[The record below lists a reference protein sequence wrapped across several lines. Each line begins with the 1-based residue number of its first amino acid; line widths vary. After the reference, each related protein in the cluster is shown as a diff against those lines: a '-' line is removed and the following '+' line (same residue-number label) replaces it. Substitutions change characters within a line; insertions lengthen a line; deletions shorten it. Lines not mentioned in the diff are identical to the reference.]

1 MELTP
6 DLQIRAVIKALTDTV
21 LPAVD
26 PDNAI
31 AREQGQLAVAL
42 LGFVAARLPLA
53 YDYARKEL
61 TELAAQAKELLALEA
76 LDDAPATAAD
86 CLATLGQAG
95 ETAAELLARAGADP
109 AALEAA
115 ARDIRAAI
123 SALVD
128 ALAPD
133 PETQDARREQ
143 AAAAVN
149 RVVLAGAAAQLTRE
163 RAWLAPLGVEWE
175 QDIPEVSHLIGQDQA
190 EPAA

>member
-1 MELTP
+1 
-6 DLQIRAVIKALTDTV
+6 
-21 LPAVD
+21 
-26 PDNAI
+26 
-31 AREQGQLAVAL
+31 
-42 LGFVAARLPLA
+42 GFVAARLPLTHA
-53 YDYARKEL
+53 YARTEL
-61 TELAAQAKELLALEA
+61 RELAAQAEELLPLEG

-128 ALAPD
+128 ALAPA